1 MRLLRII
8 FTAILILLSLAPV
21 GEADSK
27 DPKDWYARAQADLE
41 VAQLTANHTEHF
53 HQTCF
58 LSHQAVEK
66 YLKGVL
72 IQEGVEPERIH
83 HTARLLSRA
92 EAFRP
97 ELLKFFTDLQQ
108 LDRIYIS
115 SRYPDPEFEFTEQD
129 AARCL
134 ELAERIMLPELLE
147 EKASKESEEEVLLPV
162 IQSEQVL

>member
-1 MRLLRII
+1 MTQFRNFFKIILAVVLL
-8 FTAILILLSLAPV
+8 TPK
-21 GEADSK
+21 GYADSQN
-27 DPKDWYARAQADLE
+27 PKDWYARAQADLE
-41 VAQLTANHTEHF
+41 VAQLTADHTEHF

-83 HTARLLSRA
+83 YTARLLSRA

-97 ELLKFFTDLQQ
+97 ELLEFFTDLQQ

-115 SRYPDPEFEFTEQD
+115 SRYPDPDFEFTEQE
-129 AARCL
+129 AERCL
-134 ELAERIMLPELLE
+134 EMAEQIMHPELPREKTIEEPEEEELLE
-147 EKASKESEEEVLLPV
+147 V
-162 IQSEQVL
+162 IQSEQLL